1 MAQST
6 KIMTALVGGLTLSA
20 CSGGIVP
27 ASNPPSFNAEAI
39 EYDVA
44 GNCYGRD
51 VTPAVIET
59 VTEHVM
65 VQPAM
70 VTTDGTVT
78 SQAVFRTVT
87 RQAILR
93 ERREV
98 VFETVCPQALTQE
111 FVASLQ
117 RALRT
122 RGTYNGQI
130 NGVMDS
136 ATQKAIQTY
145 QRQEGY
151 DSSLLDIRTAR
162 DFGLVAISTE
172 DLQN

>member
-1 MAQST
+1 LAHIRSFA
-6 KIMTALVGGLTLSA
+6 ALLGGLALSA
-20 CSGGIVP
+20 CASGIVP
-27 ASNPPSFNAEAI
+27 ASNPPSFDPEKI

-65 VQPAM
+65 VQPAA
-70 VTTDGTVT
+70 VTSSGEVT
-78 SQAVFRTVT
+78 SQAVFRTVR

-98 VFETVCPQALTQE
+98 VFETVCPQDLTKE
-111 FVASLQ
+111 FVGSLQ
-117 RALRT
+117 RALLT
-122 RGTYNGQI
+122 RGTYEGQI
-130 NGVMDS
+130 TGNLDD
-136 ATQKAIQTY
+136 ATQRAIQTY

-162 DFGLVAISTE
+162 DFGLVSVSAET
-172 DLQN
+172 LNQ

>member
-1 MAQST
+1 MAR
-6 KIMTALVGGLTLSA
+6 IRFLTAIFSGLILSA
-20 CSGGIVP
+20 CAGGIVP
-27 ASNPPSFNAEAI
+27 ASNPPSFNPEAI

-65 VQPAM
+65 VQPAQ
-70 VTTDGTVT
+70 VT
-78 SQAVFRTVT
+78 SDGEVTSPAVFRTIT

-98 VFETVCPQALTQE
+98 VFETVCPQVLTHE

-122 RGTYNGQI
+122 RGTYTGPI
-130 NGVMDS
+130 NGILDTP
-136 ATQKAIQTY
+136 TQKAIQAY

-162 DFGLVAISTE
+162 DFGLVAITAE